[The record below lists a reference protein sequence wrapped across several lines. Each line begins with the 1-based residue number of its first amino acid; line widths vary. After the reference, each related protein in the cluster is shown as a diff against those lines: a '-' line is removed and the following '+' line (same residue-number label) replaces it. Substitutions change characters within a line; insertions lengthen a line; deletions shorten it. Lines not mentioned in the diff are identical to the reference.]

1 MSDDDLPPE
10 PDRLPGAPHPREAE
24 RLYGHHDAEAAF
36 LEAFASGRLH
46 HAWLIAGPEGLG
58 KATLA
63 WRIARFLLAR
73 PADAA
78 DGLFGAPEPP
88 TTLDVAPDHPVARR
102 VAALSEPRLFLLRRP
117 YDDRGKKL
125 RQEITVD
132 ATRRLKEFFALSS
145 AEGGRRV
152 VIVDAADE
160 MNRSAANALLKLLEE
175 PPANATLLLISH
187 SPARL
192 LPTIRS
198 RCRTLRLRPL
208 GEGDLTQALRQAG
221 AEAVEGPTA
230 PGLAALSD
238 GSVGAAFQL
247 IENDGLAYYG
257 ELVRL
262 FTGAPG
268 IDRPEA
274 IALAQRPG
282 AEGFPLALHLTEMF
296 LARLARAGIAGPPEP
311 EAVPGEA
318 TALARLAPDPAA
330 ARSWAALAQEAGDRA
345 RHGHAVN
352 LDPAALLLD
361 MFLAMDGAARQP
373 APA

>member
-1 MSDDDLPPE
+1 MSDDDLPE
-10 PDRLPGAPHPREAE
+10 PDRLPGAPHPRAAARLFGHEVAE
-24 RLYGHHDAEAAF
+24 SAF

-46 HAWLIAGPEGLG
+46 HAWLIAGPEGVG

-73 PADAA
+73 PAEEPA
-78 DGLFGAPEPP
+78 GLFGGPALP
-88 TTLDVAPDHPVARR
+88 TTLDVAPEHPVARR

-117 YDDRGKKL
+117 LDEKTRKL
-125 RQEITVD
+125 KTEITVD
-132 ATRRLKEFFALSS
+132 ATRKLKSFFALSS
-145 AEGGRRV
+145 SEAGRRV

-175 PPANATLLLISH
+175 PPPNATLLLVSH
-187 SPARL
+187 SPSRL

-198 RCRTLRLRPL
+198 RCRILRLRPL
-208 GEGDLTQALRQAG
+208 AASPL
-221 AEAVEGPTA
+221 AEALHQTGADPVEGPTA

-247 IENDGLAYYG
+247 VESDGLAFYG

-262 FTGAPG
+262 FSAAPG
-268 IDRPEA
+268 IDRPSA
-274 IALAQRPG
+274 IALAQWPG
-282 AEGFPLALHLTEMF
+282 AERFPLALHLIEMF
-296 LARLARAGIAGPPEP
+296 LARLARAGAAGPPEP

-318 TALARLAPDPAA
+318 AALARLSPGPAA
-330 ARSWAALAQEAGDRA
+330 ARRWAQVAQEAGDRA

-361 MFLAMDGAARQP
+361 MVLRMDGAAGQP

>member
-1 MSDDDLPPE
+1 MSDDDIPE
-10 PDRLPGAPHPREAE
+10 ADCLPGAPHPREAA
-24 RLYGHHDAEAAF
+24 RVFGHGAAEAAF
-36 LEAFASGRLH
+36 LDAYASGRLH
-46 HAWLIAGPEGLG
+46 HAWLISGPEGVG

-63 WRIARFLLAR
+63 WRVARFLLAR
-73 PADAA
+73 PADEGG
-78 DGLFGAPEPP
+78 GLFGAPEPP
-88 TTLDVAPDHPVARR
+88 GSLDVAPDHPVARR

-117 YDDRGKKL
+117 WDEKTKKL
-125 RQEITVD
+125 KTEITVD
-132 ATRRLKEFFALSS
+132 ATRKLKEFFALSA

-175 PPANATLLLISH
+175 PPERATLLLIAH

-208 GEGDLTQALRQAG
+208 QAPDLAEALAQAG
-221 AEAVEGPTA
+221 AEPVEGPTA
-230 PGLAALSD
+230 PGLAALAD

-247 IENDGLAYYG
+247 IERDGLAFYG
-257 ELVRL
+257 GLVQL
-262 FTGAPG
+262 FTAAPG
-268 IDRPEA
+268 IDRPAA
-274 IALAQRPG
+274 IALAQQPG

-318 TALARLAPDPAA
+318 AALARLSPDAA
-330 ARSWAALAQEAGDRA
+330 ATRVWAEVAQEAGDRA
-345 RHGHAVN
+345 RHGFAVN

-361 MFLAMDGAARQP
+361 MFLRVDGAAPQP
-373 APA
+373 ASA